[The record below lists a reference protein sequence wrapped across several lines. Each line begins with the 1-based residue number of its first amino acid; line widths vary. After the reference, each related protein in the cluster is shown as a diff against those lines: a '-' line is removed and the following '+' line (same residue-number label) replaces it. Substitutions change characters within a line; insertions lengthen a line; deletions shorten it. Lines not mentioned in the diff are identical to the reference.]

1 MPEGCKKRTF
11 LAMSAMLLLVVVAV
25 PASASERVAL
35 VIGNGAYDHAPPL
48 HVAMNDAADV
58 GAALGRLGFAVT
70 GVDNADQ
77 GEVRRALRE
86 FAAAASSAQ
95 TAIMFYTGHAI
106 TLGEQS
112 FLVPVDARLLSD
124 QDIEFEAVPL
134 KLVERAVSRASGV
147 RLIILDAP
155 QQSPFAST
163 MQLNE
168 ATAQIRQGLV
178 GIRPSEGTLVVY
190 SAREGTETVD
200 GEGRNSVYSGAL
212 LRYLEEPGLSVEQLF
227 GTVREAVLAATGGR
241 QAPSVYG
248 SLSDESANLVATPA
262 HPSEAPA
269 AVTSAEDAGG
279 AEELTAEKLAAEREF
294 WTSVKDSNDPAELQ
308 SYLER
313 YPNGTYAALARI
325 RLARLGD
332 SSGSTSPEAS
342 SAPADPRPDESQTET
357 LDPEVAE
364 AALGLEPG
372 HRRLIQAG
380 LALLGFEPGPV
391 DGMFGQRTRAAI
403 AEWQES
409 QGDIPTGYLNLETAQ
424 ILARKGNEAPPAG
437 SHRETSRQ
445 EAMDILVEA
454 LQATGEIEDHLSR
467 THRLSQIGSVL
478 ARASDLDRAEQTIQ
492 LALTA
497 SQWIEDFSERA
508 DALAVIAETQA
519 ATGNGASAEQSFQ
532 SAIANARRIENQFMQ
547 AAMLAGIGG
556 LQASAGDKD
565 GATQSIQSAI
575 ANARRLADEFW
586 QAQLFMQISKA
597 QASNGDRSG
606 AAQSFE
612 SAIEHASQ
620 NENTFTQGISLTE
633 IAKEQVVTGDFQD
646 ALATAQRI
654 ESEQWR
660 TEALAAIAHAQ
671 ATAGDG
677 DGAALTIR
685 HALELVHS
693 LDNAGLDVSAVA
705 LADIVAAQA
714 SIGDGDGAVQTI
726 RHALTVAQRQE
737 NESSRSHYLSR
748 IVQARALAGDVE
760 GALATVQQITD
771 EAWKGRALSAIAKA
785 QTSSDNVQDALAT
798 ARQITNSA
806 WRARTLIAIAE
817 SQM

>member
-1 MPEGCKKRTF
+1 MPEECKMRTSMVIG
-11 LAMSAMLLLVVVAV
+11 AMALLMIVA
-25 PASASERVAL
+25 ASSSASERVAL
-35 VIGNGAYDHAPPL
+35 VIGNGVYDHAPPL

-58 GAALGRLGFAVT
+58 GAALRRLGFAVT

-77 GEVRRALRE
+77 GAMRRALRE
-86 FAAAASSAQ
+86 FAAEASSAR
-95 TAIMFYTGHAI
+95 TAIVFYAGHAI

-134 KLVERAVSRASGV
+134 KLVERAVSRASGI

-155 QQSPFAST
+155 QRSPFAST

-168 ATAQIRQGLV
+168 ATAQIREGLA
-178 GIRPSEGTLVVY
+178 GTRPSAGTLVVY
-190 SAREGTETVD
+190 SASEGTGTFD
-200 GEGRNSVYSGAL
+200 GEGRNGVFSGAL

-248 SLSDESANLVATPA
+248 SLSDESAYLGATPA
-262 HPSEAPA
+262 HSSEPPA
-269 AVTSAEDAGG
+269 AVASAENAGG
-279 AEELTAEKLAAEREF
+279 EEELTAEKLAAEREF

-313 YPNGTYAALARI
+313 HPNGTYAALARI
-325 RLARLGD
+325 RLERLGD
-332 SSGSTSPEAS
+332 SSGSISPETS
-342 SAPADPRPDESQTET
+342 STPADQRPDESQSET
-357 LDPEVAE
+357 PDPAAAE

-372 HRRLIQAG
+372 HRRLIQSG

-403 AEWQES
+403 AEWQAS

-467 THRLSQIGSVL
+467 TLRLSQIGAVL
-478 ARASDLDRAEQTIQ
+478 ARTGDRDRAEQTIQ

-497 SQWIEDFSERA
+497 SQRIEDFSERA
-508 DALAVIAETQA
+508 DALAVIAEAQA
-519 ATGNGASAEQSFQ
+519 ATGNGSSAEQSFQ

-575 ANARRLADEFW
+575 ANARRLADDFW
-586 QAQLFMQISKA
+586 QVQLFMQISKA
-597 QASNGDRSG
+597 QVSNGDRSG

-612 SAIEHASQ
+612 SAIAHASQ
-620 NENTFTQGISLTE
+620 NKDTFTQGISLTE
-633 IAKEQVVTGDFQD
+633 IAKEQAATGDFQD

-671 ATAGDG
+671 ATVGDG
-677 DGAALTIR
+677 DGAAQTVR
-685 HALELVHS
+685 HALELVSS
-693 LDNAGLDVSAVA
+693 LDNAGLDVSAAA
-705 LADIVAAQA
+705 LADIAAAQA
-714 SIGDGDGAVQTI
+714 SIGDGDGAVRTI
-726 RHALTVAQRQE
+726 RHAYAVAQRQE
-737 NESSRSHYLSR
+737 SESSRSHYLSR
-748 IVQARALAGDVE
+748 IVQAQALAGDVE
-760 GALATVQQITD
+760 GALATAQRITD
-771 EAWKGRALSAIAKA
+771 KAWRGRALSAIAKA
-785 QTSSDNVQDALAT
+785 QSSSDNVQDALAT
-798 ARQITNSA
+798 ARRIENSA
-806 WRARTLIAIAE
+806 WRARALIAIAE
-817 SQM
+817 TQM